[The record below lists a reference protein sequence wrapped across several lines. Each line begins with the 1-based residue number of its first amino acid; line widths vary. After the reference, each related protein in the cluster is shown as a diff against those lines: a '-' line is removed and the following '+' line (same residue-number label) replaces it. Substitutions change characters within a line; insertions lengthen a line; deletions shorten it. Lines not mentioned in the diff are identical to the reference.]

1 VATILVIDDDPATQL
16 VVRRVLERAGLAVI
30 TDAATAAPTLIVAN
44 IESPIESP
52 ETETLSAIRRR
63 HPGARLLEI
72 STAGAGRLT
81 KPFTPSQLLAAV
93 RLCLARQ
100 AMPADPI

>member
-1 VATILVIDDDPATQL
+1 
-16 VVRRVLERAGLAVI
+16 AGFAVI

-44 IESPIESP
+44 IESP